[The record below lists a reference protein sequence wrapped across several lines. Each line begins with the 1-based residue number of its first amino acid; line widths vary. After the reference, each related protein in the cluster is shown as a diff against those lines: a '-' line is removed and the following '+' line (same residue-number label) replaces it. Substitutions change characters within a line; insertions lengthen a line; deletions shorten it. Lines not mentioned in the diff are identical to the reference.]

1 MAGQVVPT
9 DPWRGYQASKVA
21 EQPPKLMVEK
31 YGKVGILEV
40 MGKNII
46 FNIPGKKCSN

>member
-9 DPWRGYQASKVA
+9 DPWRRYQASKVA
-21 EQPPKLMVEK
+21 EQPPKLMVK

-40 MGKNII
+40 LGKNII